1 MLSNEDN
8 FLFNDEL
15 RTKEMLKKHLNYTG
29 SSIAESILD
38 NFENELQNF
47 VKILPIDFENV
58 LLERISK
65 ETDSKVVNLWQK

>member
-1 MLSNEDN
+1 
-8 FLFNDEL
+8 
-15 RTKEMLKKHLNYTG
+15 MLKKHFNYTG
-29 SSIAESILD
+29 SSVAKSIID

-65 ETDSKVVNLWQK
+65 ETDSKVINLWQK